1 MTCDLC
7 GRHGHCIQ
15 VDTKDFHG
23 NFCSICSSMM
33 EQTTND
39 DGSSRLAHGHLSKL
53 QNIIRFN
60 QNTDAA
66 LTRTGTASIIPSDL
80 SF

>member
-1 MTCDLC
+1 MKCDLC
-7 GRHGHCIQ
+7 GRRGHCIQ

-23 NFCSICSSMM
+23 NFCSICTSMM

-39 DGSSRLAHGHLSKL
+39 DGSSRLAPSHLSNL

-66 LTRTGTASIIPSDL
+66 LARTGAAPVIPSDW